1 MPRTVMKALVATV
14 ALISLWGCADSRE
27 TAEEKELRSH
37 LQALRKKCGLEKHVA
52 FRVEGK
58 SLLVLG
64 VDPRKRSTYGA
75 CFLEGFEGFE
85 GFDDVFYGFV
95 YPQEHRFMGPP
106 EARPPKKML
115 DEIERRLSR
124 DDCVGK
130 IKHWWREYG
139 FTWNGDRLDP
149 RTLHFVLHSSWP
161 GIRNPGRTVYD
172 SDMAFILDDGSREIR
187 WGSYDVATA
196 QLWLENCEPSRDP
209 RRTSKRLVP

>member
-1 MPRTVMKALVATV
+1 MPRSILTTWVTAAILVSV
-14 ALISLWGCADSRE
+14 CGCADSRE
-27 TAEEKELRSH
+27 KAEEKKLRSH
-37 LQALRKKCGLEKHVA
+37 LQALRKKCGLEKHLV

-58 SLLVLG
+58 ALFVLG
-64 VDPRKRSTYGA
+64 VDPRKHSIFGT
-75 CFLEGFEGFE
+75 CFLEGFQ
-85 GFDDVFYGFV
+85 GFDDVFFGFV
-95 YPQEHRFMGPP
+95 YPGEHRFMGPP
-106 EARPPKKML
+106 EARPPRKML

-124 DDCVGK
+124 DACVGK

-172 SDMAFILDDGSREIR
+172 SDIAFVLDEGSREVR
-187 WGSYDVATA
+187 WGSYDVTTA

-209 RRTSKRLVP
+209 RKISKRLVP